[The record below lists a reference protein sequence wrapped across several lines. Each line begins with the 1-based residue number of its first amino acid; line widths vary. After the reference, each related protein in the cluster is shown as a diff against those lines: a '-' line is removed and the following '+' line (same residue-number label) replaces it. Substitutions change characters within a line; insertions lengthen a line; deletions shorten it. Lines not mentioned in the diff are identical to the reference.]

1 MRYQYSA
8 LFPPPYIKGPAEG
21 SNIDPNGQR
30 GFLSSY
36 WYGNPTGTWAGW
48 PAMNPSDSNRLNYDT
63 SASQSFDVYGF
74 HWYYGSKSSRDDSY
88 WANGWETTDG
98 AFQNEY
104 GIKGSTDTPYV
115 KGGGTYTIKVF
126 AFDPYGQDGIMGT
139 ADDWQSFYAGASPT
153 WQAAT
158 NVAIPWGGGVTVGIT
173 MNQLGRLSGT
183 PTWLDMYGDMSFV
196 PWATVTAGSAFAPSL
211 SGINPSWG
219 LVNVQTGTPLAV
231 PGYFVWLPAGSQGV
245 SVAVSNAPQIFA
257 PASTTVVVSDG
268 WSGTY
273 DVTLVPTGVPVP
285 EFPATA
291 LLVMLSALGA
301 SVYLLRR
308 RKTTN

>member
-1 MRYQYSA
+1 
-8 LFPPPYIKGPAEG
+8 
-21 SNIDPNGQR
+21 
-30 GFLSSY
+30 
-36 WYGNPTGTWAGW
+36 
-48 PAMNPSDSNRLNYDT
+48 MNPSDADRLHYDT
-63 SASQSFDVYGF
+63 SASATFDVYGF
-74 HWYYGSKSSRDDSY
+74 HWYYGSKSSRDDGY

-98 AFQNEY
+98 AYQSDY
-104 GIKGSTDTPYV
+104 GIRGSVDTPTV

-139 ADDWQSFYAGASPT
+139 ADDWQSFYAGAAPT

-158 NVAIPWGGGVTVGIT
+158 NVAIPWGGGATVGIT
-173 MNQLGRLSGT
+173 MYQLGRLSGT

-211 SGINPSWG
+211 SGISPTWG
-219 LVNVQTGTPLAV
+219 LTNLRTGLPLAV
-231 PGYFVWLPAGSQGV
+231 PGYYVWLPAGSTGV

-273 DVTLVPTGVPVP
+273 DVTLLPTGVPVP

-308 RKTTN
+308 RRTRN